1 MWWRLGRAEKKAA
14 PKKKANDAIV
24 TTIPMTIGRD
34 KLRPGPSWMTDY
46 SAEKLLEGMAKPAP
60 KAKKPKKAKKP
71 AEE

>member
-1 MWWRLGRAEKKAA
+1 MMR
-14 PKKKANDAIV
+14 IV

-34 KLRPGPSWMTDY
+34 KLPAGSELEMTDY
-46 SAEKLLEGMAKPAP
+46 SAEKLLERGMAKPAP